1 MTKRLVLT
9 AVVLGMLGGVALAQ
23 TPWGGDDDGF
33 IPQTKAVANCE
44 NALAK
49 ALAKAVVCVAKC
61 HQSRASGKIAD
72 ESAEEACETDVA
84 NAASCKSKYN
94 KTRDKLVSSGACP
107 ACLTDNSAT
116 VMDQLFGQGEA
127 FIDST
132 VNGQIYCAQ

>member
-9 AVVLGMLGGVALAQ
+9 AVALGVLGGVALAQ
-23 TPWGGDDDGF
+23 TPWGGEDDGF
-33 IPQTKAVANCE
+33 IPPNKPTASCE

-61 HQSRASGKIAD
+61 HQSRATGKIAD
-72 ESAEEACETDVA
+72 EAGEEACETDVA
-84 NAASCKSKYN
+84 NPASCKSKYN
-94 KTRDKLVSSGACP
+94 KTRDKLAVTQTCP
-107 ACLTDNSAT
+107 TCLTDNSAT
-116 VMDQLFGQGEA
+116 AMDQIFAQGEA

>member
-1 MTKRLVLT
+1 MTKRLLLT
-9 AVVLGMLGGVALAQ
+9 IVALGMLGGVALAQ

-33 IPQTKAVANCE
+33 IPPDKASASCE

-61 HQSRASGKIAD
+61 HQSRATKKIVD
-72 ESAEEACETDVA
+72 EAGEEACETDVN
-84 NAASCKSKYN
+84 NAASCKAKYN
-94 KTRDKLVSSGACP
+94 KTRDKLIGAGTCP
-107 ACLTDNSAT
+107 ACLDQVA
-116 VMDQLFGQGEA
+116 MDQVFAQGEA

>member
-9 AVVLGMLGGVALAQ
+9 AVALGVLGGVALAQ

-33 IPQTKAVANCE
+33 IPPDKTSASCE

-49 ALAKAVVCVAKC
+49 ALAKTVVCISKC
-61 HQSRASGKIAD
+61 HQARAAGKITD
-72 ESAEEACETDVA
+72 ETGEDNCESNVD

-94 KTRDKLVSSGACP
+94 KTRDKLVAAGTCP
-107 ACLTDNSAT
+107 ACLDQVA
-116 VMDQLFGQGEA
+116 MDQIFAQGEA
-127 FIDST
+127 FIDSS